1 MGATALNR
9 QQRRHQG
16 TQTKIDSMEEYR
28 IKKELIAGL
37 KNDIDKIK
45 LELTKELM
53 TKITAALVIS
63 LHDTYNFKQ
72 KRIKRVLDKAMQQF
86 ECIDVGTVTLE
97 DMVSWCKDELKI
109 EL

>member
-1 MGATALNR
+1 MSVALNR
-9 QQRRHQG
+9 QQRKQPG
-16 TQTKIDSMEEYR
+16 TQTRIDPMEEYR
-28 IKKELIAGL
+28 IKKNIIAGL

-63 LHDTYNFKQ
+63 LHDTFGFKR
-72 KRIKRVLDKAMQQF
+72 KRINRVLSKAMKQF
-86 ECIDVGTVTLE
+86 ECIDVGTVSLE